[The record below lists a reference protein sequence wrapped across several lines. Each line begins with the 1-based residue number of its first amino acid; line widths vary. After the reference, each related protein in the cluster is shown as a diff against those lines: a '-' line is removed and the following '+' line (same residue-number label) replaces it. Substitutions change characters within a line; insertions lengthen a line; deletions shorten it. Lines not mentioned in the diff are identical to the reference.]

1 MQSPP
6 NALPRLLTRGVLTIV
21 FLGFF
26 TRAAAGQG

>member
-6 NALPRLLTRGVLTIV
+6 NALPRLLTRGALAIV

-26 TRAAAGQG
+26 ARTAAGQG